1 MIDVTVIVPVYNM
14 SAYLHECL
22 DSLLNQTLQSME
34 ILCIDDGSTD
44 SSFQILQEY
53 SKCDNRVKVL
63 SKSNAGY
70 GHTINL
76 GIDAA
81 RGEYIGIVEPDDY
94 VDRNMFKTLFHYAHK
109 YNLDFVKSD
118 FHYFVGDGKER
129 ILSRVSVCPSFSWYY
144 RTLFPSRTPRLLDA
158 DMMNVTGL
166 YRRTFLMQR
175 HVRLRETPG
184 AAFQDT
190 GLWFQIFS
198 QAKTCMFI
206 PRCLYY
212 IRRDN
217 PNSSVMATEK
227 FYMIGEEYD
236 ALGRF
241 LKERHEIDL
250 GFAPYLFRRKIFAYQ
265 FILSLMSPEGKRQV
279 LLHLSQQ
286 VALARQEGIYNPD
299 LFTKRMNLFLEQIAR
314 WDGNGCLPTY
324 KKSRFLWIRIS
335 DCLRE
340 HGVTYAIRR
349 LRIKLGLQREIF

>member
-144 RTLFPSRTPRLLDA
+144 KCFDPSSLPKLLA
-158 DMMNVTGL
+158 AEMMNVIGI
-166 YRRTFLMQR
+166 YRRSFILKT
-175 HVRLRETPG
+175 HIRLNETPG

-190 GLWFQIFS
+190 GMWIQIFS
-198 QAKTCMFI
+198 QATSCMFL
-206 PRCLYY
+206 PRSFYRV
-212 IRRDN
+212 RRDN
-217 PNSSVMATEK
+217 PSSSVFNAK
-227 FYMIGEEYD
+227 KMIAICEEYD
-236 ALGRF
+236 VAQSLLERKGRLSF
-241 LKERHEIDL
+241 L
-250 GFAPYLFRRKIFAYQ
+250 PMLFRQKIFAYI
-265 FILSLMSPEGKRQV
+265 FILSRVNGEDAAEIVKRF
-279 LLHLSQQ
+279 SNDIS
-286 VALARQEGIYNPD
+286 LARAESYYKPK
-299 LFTKRMNLFLEQIAR
+299 LFSLAMKRYM
-314 WDGNGCLPTY
+314 
-324 KKSRFLWIRIS
+324 KSICEWTPIQPIPEYRVDKNVFVRIQN
-335 DCLRE
+335 CIKE
-340 HGVTYAIRR
+340 HGFTYF
-349 LRIKLGLQREIF
+349 LSKLFEKLGIKRKVF